1 MTTYLDQ
8 DQISG
13 SGSSRGPRDD
23 PLCEP
28 CEPAPEELGVLRS
41 QVPGHRWAGWRRLTG
56 GEDYYAACSCGWRS
70 TDTGGASPM
79 LGQVKDHLDAVRA
92 VRGRDP
98 AARTARAPGRAGHEG
113 DIGQRMARDERAREL
128 YAAVQ
133 GQQRRLLGR
142 CT

>member
-1 MTTYLDQ
+1 M
-8 DQISG
+8 I
-13 SGSSRGPRDD
+13 RCANR
-23 PLCEP
+23 
-28 CEPAPEELGVLRS
+28 VNRHRRS
-41 QVPGHRWAGWRRLTG
+41 
-56 GEDYYAACSCGWRS
+56 
-70 TDTGGASPM
+70 
-79 LGQVKDHLDAVRA
+79 QVKDHPDAVRA

-98 AARTARAPGRAGHEG
+98 AARTAWAPGRAGHEG